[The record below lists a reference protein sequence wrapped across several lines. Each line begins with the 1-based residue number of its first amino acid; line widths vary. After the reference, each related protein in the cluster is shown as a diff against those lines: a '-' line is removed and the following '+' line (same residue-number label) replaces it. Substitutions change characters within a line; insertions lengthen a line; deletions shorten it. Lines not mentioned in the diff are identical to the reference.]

1 MNKVQTH
8 NGSHSRLQRVS
19 HCALVAV
26 FLFSIVNPVMAGMNN
41 MVMGTAMDMSVE
53 MHINMSQDMAEAG
66 SEANSEANSEATY
79 EANSEA
85 SSEDMDCEQECNC
98 CPGLCSAY
106 LPVNYTPSVFSTE
119 KFVHNKIIINAGAI
133 AIATLFRPPII
144 R

>member
-53 MHINMSQDMAEAG
+53 VHINMSQDMAEA
-66 SEANSEANSEATY
+66 TY
-79 EANSEA
+79 EAN
-85 SSEDMDCEQECNC
+85 SEDMDCEQECNC

-106 LPVNYTPSVFSTE
+106 LPVNYTSSVFSTE
-119 KFVHNKIIINAGAI
+119 KFVHNKIIINAE
-133 AIATLFRPPII
+133 ATTIVALFRPPII

>member
-1 MNKVQTH
+1 MNKVQAH

-26 FLFSIVNPVMAGMNN
+26 FLFSVVNPVMAGMSN
-41 MVMGTAMDMSVE
+41 MSINDAMDMSVH
-53 MHINMSQDMAEAG
+53 MDMSQSGCEAMAGMPCQGMTEAG
-66 SEANSEANSEATY
+66 SEATY
-79 EANSEA
+79 EAN
-85 SSEDMDCEQECNC
+85 SEDMDCEQECNC

-106 LPVNYTPSVFSTE
+106 LPISYTAAVFSVE
-119 KFVHNKIIINAGAI
+119 KFVHNKIIINAEAI

>member
-1 MNKVQTH
+1 MNKVQAHT
-8 NGSHSRLQRVS
+8 GSHSRLQRVS

-26 FLFSIVNPVMAGMNN
+26 FLFSVVNPVMAGMNN

-66 SEANSEANSEATY
+66 SEATY
-79 EANSEA
+79 EAN
-85 SSEDMDCEQECNC
+85 SEDMDCEQECNC

-106 LPVNYTPSVFSTE
+106 LPISYTSAVFSVE
-119 KFVHNKIIINAGAI
+119 KFVHNKIIINAEAI

>member
-53 MHINMSQDMAEAG
+53 VHINMSQDMAEA
-66 SEANSEANSEATY
+66 TY
-79 EANSEA
+79 EAN
-85 SSEDMDCEQECNC
+85 SEDMDCEQECNC

-106 LPVNYTPSVFSTE
+106 LPVNYTSSVFSTE
-119 KFVHNKIIINAGAI
+119 KFVHNKIIINAEATPI
-133 AIATLFRPPII
+133 STLFRPPII

>member
-8 NGSHSRLQRVS
+8 NGSRSRLQRVS

-53 MHINMSQDMAEAG
+53 VHINMSQGMTEAG
-66 SEANSEANSEATY
+66 SEATY
-79 EANSEA
+79 EAN
-85 SSEDMDCEQECNC
+85 SEDMDCEQECNC

-106 LPVNYTPSVFSTE
+106 LPVNYTSSVFSTE
-119 KFVHNKIIINAGAI
+119 KFVHNKIIINAEATAI
-133 AIATLFRPPII
+133 STLFRPPII

>member
-53 MHINMSQDMAEAG
+53 VHINMSQDMAEATY
-66 SEANSEANSEATY
+66 EANS

-106 LPVNYTPSVFSTE
+106 LPISYTSAVFSVE
-119 KFVHNKIIINAGAI
+119 KFVHNKIIINAEAI

>member
-53 MHINMSQDMAEAG
+53 VHINMSQDMAEA
-66 SEANSEANSEATY
+66 TY
-79 EANSEA
+79 EAN
-85 SSEDMDCEQECNC
+85 SEDMDCEQECNC

-106 LPVNYTPSVFSTE
+106 LPVNYTSSVFSTE
-119 KFVHNKIIINAGAI
+119 KFVHNKIIINAEATAI
-133 AIATLFRPPII
+133 STLFRPPII